1 MEDAIKQPDLAQSVQ
16 KYQLAVDQA
25 KVRLNLAVASHG
37 VANASKHD
45 NKHNKRG
52 RLQQQAQT
60 GDTRDEARG
69 QQRVEHGNKK
79 GRAKANARRALQNQ
93 PPKTATLPTQSIAR
107 SKK

>member
-1 MEDAIKQPDLAQSVQ
+1 MQ
-16 KYQLAVDQA
+16 KYQLAVEQA

-45 NKHNKRG
+45 NKQNKRG

-69 QQRVEHGNKK
+69 QQRVEHGHTKN
-79 GRAKANARRALQNQ
+79 
-93 PPKTATLPTQSIAR
+93 TLKLMVGGP
-107 SKK
+107 